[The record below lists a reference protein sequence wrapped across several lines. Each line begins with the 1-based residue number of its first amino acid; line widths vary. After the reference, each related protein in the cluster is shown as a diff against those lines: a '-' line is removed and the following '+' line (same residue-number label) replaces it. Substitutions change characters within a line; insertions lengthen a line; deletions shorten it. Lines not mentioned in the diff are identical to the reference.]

1 MFLLYYNIGERS
13 VWITWIG
20 YVEHKTYIAS
30 KISLANKTF
39 ILKIT
44 ETNSDWNKETLRLQ
58 KYQGYIEQENT
69 LELMYQF
76 HAKNV
81 FTIVTEARVENYTC
95 HNLYLKCCFGQ
106 GLVGDTNI

>member
-1 MFLLYYNIGERS
+1 M
-13 VWITWIG
+13 
-20 YVEHKTYIAS
+20 
-30 KISLANKTF
+30 
-39 ILKIT
+39 
-44 ETNSDWNKETLRLQ
+44 RLQ

-95 HNLYLKCCFGQ
+95 HNLYLEWSVAFGQ
-106 GLVGDTNI
+106 GLVGDIIYRRI